1 MTKLN
6 LWNEGDNVLLR
17 GIFDNRPVYVQ
28 SLRVVRDTPEETV
41 LFIWPGAE
49 CYAPKGYIQQGH
61 NGNWDRWQETFSNTL
76 NLEKYLWHTNRFLI
90 ILEPEKYLTNQ
101 RFDYI
106 IINSVFHHLNDLSAT
121 RLTRNLA
128 AYLNPE
134 GSIIVV
140 DHIYNE
146 KLNYINK
153 LLLKYDRGSYSR
165 TEASF
170 RKIFEDFIIVSYHEF
185 FIRAGP
191 LVLWSQCRLVLKGK
205 NF

>member
-1 MTKLN
+1 LGHSHMYEKIMERPLIYN
-6 LWNEGDNVLLR
+6 LWSSIHFLPRFHAIKAAIGQSMHPYILDLGCGTGLFKKNFPDCDYVGIDNNAQYIDYAGKNLTGHFILGD
-17 GIFDNRPVYVQ
+17 
-28 SLRVVRDTPEETV
+28 
-41 LFIWPGAE
+41 
-49 CYAPKGYIQQGH
+49 
-61 NGNWDRWQETFSNTL
+61 
-76 NLEKYLWHTNRFLI
+76 